1 MFIFERVGCE
11 PEKHIEDYSIN
22 YDNNEEF
29 IINDYYD
36 EGGYDRAIIP
46 VVSINRER
54 MTVELYDFA
63 YTDARPSDKPKIL
76 KAIIELVELKEELN
90 ITSYRVI
97 GEGASAYYSLYN
109 NAYI

>member
-1 MFIFERVGCE
+1 MFVFERIGFE

-22 YDNNEEF
+22 YNNNEEF

-36 EGGYDRAIIP
+36 EDGYDRAIIP
-46 VVSINRER
+46 VVTIDRER
-54 MTVELYDFA
+54 MIVELYDFA
-63 YTDARPSDKPKIL
+63 YEDARPSDKPKIL
-76 KAIIELVELKEELN
+76 KAIMELVELKEELN

-97 GEGASAYYSLYN
+97 GEGASVYYSLYN